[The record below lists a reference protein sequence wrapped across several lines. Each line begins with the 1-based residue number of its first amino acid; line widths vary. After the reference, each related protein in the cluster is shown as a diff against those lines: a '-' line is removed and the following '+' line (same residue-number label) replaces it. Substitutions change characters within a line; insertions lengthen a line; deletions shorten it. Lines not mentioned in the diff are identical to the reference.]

1 MCLASRFGHFTHFIN
16 TLLLAS
22 LTRLGSS
29 GSTSFYLLR
38 FFFFYLFLYFFSL
51 FCFNSNLCA
60 FCFLSVYARIFR
72 PDNTPARDKAAW
84 SNVLPAGQ
92 IAFAMLCSALCSPL
106 ARGASTGWPCSL
118 RRRCVPLGALA
129 STRRSAF
136 GPIFTYEVDAR
147 RQLAAP
153 EVAAA

>member
-1 MCLASRFGHFTHFIN
+1 MASRFGHFTHFIN

-38 FFFFYLFLYFFSL
+38 FFFYLFLFLFFCSL
-51 FCFNSNLCA
+51 FCFNANLCA

-92 IAFAMLCSALCSPL
+92 IAFAMLCSALCSL
-106 ARGASTGWPCSL
+106 LSARTWRLHGVAVLPATAPCAAWRSRCHST
-118 RRRCVPLGALA
+118 LGIRAN
-129 STRRSAF
+129 
-136 GPIFTYEVDAR
+136 IYI
-147 RQLAAP
+147 
-153 EVAAA
+153 